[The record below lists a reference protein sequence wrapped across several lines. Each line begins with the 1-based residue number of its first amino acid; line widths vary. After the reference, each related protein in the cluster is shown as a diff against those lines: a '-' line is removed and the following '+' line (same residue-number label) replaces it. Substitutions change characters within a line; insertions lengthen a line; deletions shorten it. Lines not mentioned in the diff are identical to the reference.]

1 MVDWVPRHEQSPC
14 GTFTRQ
20 RRALSVAGV
29 ALAGLLAAGGAH
41 PVVSRPPDD
50 APPAVVLDAYLRALV
65 AGDCGTAHALGT
77 STFSQYNGNLCGAT
91 QVSSYRVVGGP
102 SSPNA
107 TERVYATTLVTDGTG
122 DGSNLAGQLG
132 WFYTLEL
139 QPNDTWRLTGGG
151 TGP

>member
-77 STFSQYNGNLCGAT
+77 STFSQYNGDLCGYAH
-91 QVSSYRVVGGP
+91 VSSYRIAGDPANPTAAMLVF
-102 SSPNA
+102 
-107 TERVYATTLVTDGTG
+107 ATTLVTDGSN
-122 DGSNLAGQLG
+122 DGSLLPGPIT
-132 WFYTLEL
+132 WFYTLEH
-139 QPNDTWRLTGGG
+139 QANGTWRLTGGG
-151 TGP
+151 SGP